1 MRAFSYCTVYR
12 KLLIILICLCL
23 PGLCIAQTGIA
34 QDTLMV
40 QTANGYKYNPVAA
53 EYKPGIVS
61 FVVPASFIGYGL
73 VSLMGNNLV
82 RRLDYSTKDELQE
95 DHPLF
100 AAHADNYLQFA
111 PAVAVY
117 GLNLVGIKGQHSLLD
132 ATGLYLL
139 SSAITGG
146 TVLILKSATHRERPN
161 GAGFNSF
168 PSGHTANAFAAAEF
182 LRQEYRDVS
191 PWYGIAG
198 YAVATATGTLRMY
211 NNKHW
216 FSDVVA
222 GAGFGIISTK
232 VAYFVYPKLK
242 KLFLGKGAMNYNV
255 VPSYQEHSFGLSFNG
270 TF

>member
-1 MRAFSYCTVYR
+1 MSASGYCAVCR
-12 KLLIILICLCL
+12 KIFIAVVFFCL
-23 PGLCIAQTGIA
+23 PGVCVAQRESLR
-34 QDTLMV
+34 DTI
-40 QTANGYKYNPVAA
+40 
-53 EYKPGIVS
+53 EYRPGIGA
-61 FVVPASFIGYGL
+61 FIVPASFIGYGL
-73 VSLMGNNLV
+73 VSLMGENVV
-82 RRLDYSTKDELQE
+82 RRLDHTTKNELQE

-100 AAHADNYLQFA
+100 AAHADDYLQFA

-117 GLNLVGIKGQHSLLD
+117 GLNAVGIKGQHSLLD

-139 SSAITGG
+139 SAAITGG
-146 TVLILKSATHRERPN
+146 SVLIVKSATHRERPN

-182 LRQEYRDVS
+182 LRQEYRDIS

-222 GAGFGIISTK
+222 GAGFGVISTK
-232 VAYFVYPKLK
+232 VAYFIYPKLK
-242 KLFLGKGAMNYNV
+242 RWVSGKGAMNYNV
-255 VPSYQEHSFGLSFNG
+255 VPSYQQHSFGLSFNG